1 ARPDARSTAC
11 RDAGS
16 GAARLPRRRR
26 SARRAAP
33 LREARRRTGAP
44 AAACRPAHP
53 PGLAVTAVRLFGV
66 DFQNPVLLASGT
78 AGFGREVEGVID
90 LDTLGG
96 IVTKAVTLE
105 PRRGHAAPRV
115 AEFAGG
121 MLNAVG
127 LANPGL
133 ATVREHE
140 LPWLAARLTRARVLV
155 NVAGATVA
163 DYVDVIAGL
172 TGQAVIAAF
181 EINASCPNTTAGG
194 LEFGAT
200 PEGLRELVRRCR
212 AAATKPIS
220 VKLSPV
226 LPGIVAMGGIAACH
240 RHRSPGRPACARAR
254 GAGARR
260 WLSSWLPST
269 RRAAA
274 KHSPSPNGFPPS
286 SGRSS
291 GRCSTS
297 VRARRWCRSSGRAAC
312 RSS

>member
-1 ARPDARSTAC
+1 
-11 RDAGS
+11 
-16 GAARLPRRRR
+16 
-26 SARRAAP
+26 
-33 LREARRRTGAP
+33 
-44 AAACRPAHP
+44 
-53 PGLAVTAVRLFGV
+53 
-66 DFQNPVLLASGT
+66 
-78 AGFGREVEGVID
+78 

-105 PRRGHAAPRV
+105 PRRGHPAPRV

-140 LPWLAARLTRARVLV
+140 LPWLAARLKRARVLV

-172 TGQAVIAAF
+172 TGQAVITAF
-181 EINASCPNTTAGG
+181 EINASCPNTTSGG

-226 LPGIVAMGGIAACH
+226 LPDIVAMERIAQDEGADAVTLVNTIPGMLDGRLGNGAGGVSGPALLPIGVLATRRVREQVAIPVIGVGGIRTAGDAREYLAAGASLVAIGTAALADP
-240 RHRSPGRPACARAR
+240 RVPERIARELAR
-254 GAGARR
+254 G
-260 WLSSWLPST
+260 
-269 RRAAA
+269 
-274 KHSPSPNGFPPS
+274 
-286 SGRSS
+286 
-291 GRCSTS
+291 
-297 VRARRWCRSSGRAAC
+297 
-312 RSS
+312 